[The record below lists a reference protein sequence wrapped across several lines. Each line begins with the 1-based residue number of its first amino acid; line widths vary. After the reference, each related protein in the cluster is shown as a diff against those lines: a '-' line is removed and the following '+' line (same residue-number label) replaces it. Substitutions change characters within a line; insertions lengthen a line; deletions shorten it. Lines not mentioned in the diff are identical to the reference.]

1 MNLHPIRD
9 YIAAN
14 TSLKVG
20 ETLFSYSIPAD
31 VDVGVLVVSEPAG
44 NRVDHE
50 IKGVFKGR
58 YQIIV
63 RDKDF
68 DSGMLRANQLFT
80 LLDLIET
87 DMYEYV
93 VTYSR
98 PRNTPLPFARSDGD
112 LIEFSINYDIRY
124 RNT

>member
-1 MNLHPIRD
+1 MNLDPIRD

-14 TSLKVG
+14 TTLTVG
-20 ETLFSYSIPAD
+20 KDLFSYSMPPQ
-31 VDVGVLVVSEPAG
+31 VDKGVLILTEAAG

-50 IKGVFKGR
+50 VKGVFKGR

-63 RDKDF
+63 RDTDY
-68 DSGMLRANQLFT
+68 DIGMLRANQMFN
-80 LLDLIET
+80 LLDLLEENMGT
-87 DMYEYV
+87 YV

-98 PRNTPLPFARSDGD
+98 PRHTPLPFSRSEGD
-112 LIEFSINYDIRY
+112 LIEFSINFDLRY